1 MERLLKLAVCLWG
14 VLSVMSGCGG
24 GDKVDPDD
32 PDSPGF
38 VVKFEVGE
46 TVYGESSDGGSKQ
59 IRLTSN
65 TKWRVT
71 GMTDWCSVVPESGD
85 GDVEVKIT
93 VKPNPDYEERKVV
106 LTFKAGETTKE
117 VTVTQK
123 KKDALIV
130 TGTEYLIEA
139 GGEKIEV
146 ELKSNLE
153 YEVIIAPE
161 YAEWIKQVMQ
171 PRSLVTDQ
179 LVFEILPNKGYDDRL
194 GKIVFKDKN
203 SMLSDTVHI
212 TQSKVHALILLQ
224 EEYVVESQAGTLEV
238 ELQRNIAYDVI
249 IPECMKSWISQVA
262 SRALET
268 DKLIFNVRPN
278 TGKENRSGAI
288 IVKES
293 NGAAIELLTVVQ
305 LKEAAIV
312 TSAVEQ
318 IVPVGGANLNIDV
331 REGGH
336 YDVTIPQ
343 AYKSWIRLESPM
355 GRSMSTEQLK
365 FNILPN
371 DTRENREGRILV
383 ASGGTVDT
391 VKVFQ
396 PITQE
401 VSKTVVLSPL
411 NYHVGLR
418 DTTIR
423 LRLRGD
429 ADYEFRMPADA
440 GDWVI
445 NQSGEISGR
454 RNIDLMIRANET
466 SKDREV
472 QITVWN
478 KLFDTEETITII
490 QEGEKLDL
498 TPEQLSDFSAK
509 GGIQRLYVSTNLD
522 RWDVA
527 LTANETWCRLEK
539 EKDAI
544 KVEVKENES
553 IESRVTEI
561 EVTAGKI
568 TRRLPIKQV
577 GATPYIEVDG
587 GNSMNVGVQGGEL
600 TTAVVTNAGVLSLS
614 MDAGSEW
621 CHVVLTEGILRVT
634 VDANM
639 ATEERVAVIL
649 LKAGTVT
656 ERVNVT
662 QNGAKAYLE
671 LNTDVVKFG
680 KAASSENVYIYTN
693 EKVWSAS
700 MNEVVWCTLSEADSL
715 LTVSVSENTLGES
728 RSVTI
733 TIRAGELSRNVV
745 VTQGAHNEVEIY
757 PEVEDSWVNDEVQME
772 ASNVKYTIEFE
783 VNENIENPMD
793 AVVMIGMSKY
803 IINGLE
809 VTSRV
814 ENGKKVYMTEL
825 YVRSSLTGRMRLQE
839 LRFMM
844 NQQYVRYSC
853 DFPLLTGEKNKVL
866 LSKMN

>member
-1 MERLLKLAVCLWG
+1 MDRLLKLVVCLWG
-14 VLSVMSGCGG
+14 VLCVMSGCGG
-24 GDKVDPDD
+24 EDKVDPDD

-46 TVYGESSDGGSKQ
+46 TMYGESSDGGSKQ

-65 TKWRVT
+65 TKWQVT

-106 LTFKAGETTKE
+106 LTFKAGEIMKE
-117 VTVTQK
+117 VNVMQK

-130 TGTEYLIEA
+130 TETEYLIEA
-139 GGEKIEV
+139 EGKKIEV

-153 YEVIIAPE
+153 YEVIIASE

-171 PRSLVTDQ
+171 PRSLVTDR

-203 SMLSDTVHI
+203 SVLSDTVCI

-224 EEYVVESQAGTLEV
+224 DEYVMEPQAGMLEV
-238 ELQRNIAYDVI
+238 ALQRNIAYDVV
-249 IPECMKSWISQVA
+249 IPECMKSWISQVR

-268 DKLIFNVRPN
+268 DKLIFNVQPN
-278 TGKENRSGAI
+278 TGRENRSGAI

-305 LKEAAIV
+305 LREAAIV
-312 TSAVEQ
+312 ASAVEQ

-331 REGGH
+331 REEGH
-336 YDVTIPQ
+336 YEVTIPH
-343 AYKSWIRLESPM
+343 AYESWIRLESSI

-383 ASGGTVDT
+383 ASGRTVDT

-396 PITQE
+396 PMTQE
-401 VSKTVVLSPL
+401 VSKTVVLSAL
-411 NYHVGLR
+411 NYRVGVR
-418 DTTIR
+418 DTIIR

-429 ADYEFRMPADA
+429 ADYEFRMPTNA

-445 NQSGEISGR
+445 NRSGEISGM

-466 SKDREV
+466 SEDREV
-472 QITVWN
+472 RITVWN
-478 KLFDTEETITII
+478 KLFDTEETITIV
-490 QEGEKLDL
+490 QDGEKLDL
-498 TPEQLSDFSAK
+498 TPKQMSDFSAK

-522 RWDVA
+522 RWDVVLA
-527 LTANETWCRLEK
+527 TDETWCRLEK
-539 EKDAI
+539 EGDAI
-544 KVEVKENES
+544 KIEVKENEL

-561 EVTAGKI
+561 VVTAGKI
-568 TRRLPIKQV
+568 ARRLPIKQV
-577 GATPYIEVDG
+577 GAVPYIEVDG
-587 GNSMNVGVQGGEL
+587 GTSMSVGAQGGEF
-600 TTAVVTNAGVLSLS
+600 TTAVATNAGVLAMS
-614 MDAGSEW
+614 MDTGSEW
-621 CHVVLTEGILRVT
+621 CHVTLTEGILRVD
-634 VDANM
+634 VDANS

-649 LKAGTVT
+649 LKTGTVT

-662 QNGAKAYLE
+662 QNGAKAYLV
-671 LNTDVVKFG
+671 LSTNVVKFG
-680 KAASSENVYIYTN
+680 KAPSSEDVCIYTN
-693 EKVWSAS
+693 EKKWSAS
-700 MNEVVWCTLSEADSL
+700 MNEVAWCTLSETDSL
-715 LTVSVSENTLGES
+715 LTVSVSENTQGES

-733 TIRAGELSRNVV
+733 TIRAGELSRNVM
-745 VTQGAHNEVEIY
+745 VTQGAHNEVEIH

-793 AVVMIGMSKY
+793 AVVLIGKSKY

-825 YVRSSLTGRMRLQE
+825 YVRSSLTGRMKLHE

-844 NQQYVRYSC
+844 DQQYVRYSC
-853 DFPLLTGEKNKVL
+853 DFPLLTGVKNKVS